1 MDSFSEIFG
10 SLFTWD
16 EPVARLRY
24 FLNHIFIFLF
34 LVPLICLLVFVPE
47 KSIFLKLVCLLI
59 VVLDVYLLFT
69 NTAKRIWD
77 IIGEKTKSIYW
88 ALGLMFVVPLIPIL
102 GGILGF
108 IAELYLLFTPGQEA

>member
-10 SLFTWD
+10 SLFTWN

-59 VVLDVYLLFT
+59 VVLDVYLLLKFCP
-69 NTAKRIWD
+69 ISD
-77 IIGEKTKSIYW
+77 FSSY
-88 ALGLMFVVPLIPIL
+88 ALGA
-102 GGILGF
+102 GF
-108 IAELYLLFTPGQEA
+108 LLSKYK